1 MRKFSKN
8 LWPTLRNVAKEF
20 QSKARGDKKLD
31 NLLEKLGNNY
41 SNKIIQQNKEIKVMA
56 IGNL

>member
-1 MRKFSKN
+1 M
-8 LWPTLRNVAKEF
+8 KEF
-20 QSKARGDKKLD
+20 QCKARRDKKLD

>member
-1 MRKFSKN
+1 
-8 LWPTLRNVAKEF
+8 LRNVAKEF